1 MKRNEKVNLI
11 RTKLRDGK
19 VSIGSWM
26 QIPNP
31 SVAEIMG
38 DSGYDWIAID
48 MEHGAISISQLPD
61 MIRALDIGS
70 SLPIVRLAQGQTKD
84 CKQALDSGAGGVIVP
99 MIESKEQLVKVRN
112 MCCWPPMG
120 QRGVGFSRAN
130 LFGKYFEEY
139 KREAQA
145 PLIIAQIESVKGAR
159 NLEEIIGVDGL
170 DAILIGPYDLS
181 ASMGIPGQFDS
192 QEFKEMM
199 DEILRIFHANRFPAG
214 IHIVMPDIG
223 YLNEKISEGF
233 KFIAYS
239 IDAIFMHQ
247 AAPNPNCES

>member
-1 MKRNEKVNLI
+1 MKRIEKVNLV
-11 RTKLRDGK
+11 RTKLQDGK
-19 VSIGSWM
+19 VSMGSWM

-38 DSGYDWIAID
+38 DASYDWIAID

-70 SLPIVRLAQGQTKD
+70 SLPIVRLAQGEAKD

-99 MIESKEQLVKVRN
+99 MIESKEQLAKVRD

-120 QRGVGFSRAN
+120 RRGVGFSRAN

-145 PLIIAQIESVKGAR
+145 PLLVAQIESVKGAR

-181 ASMGIPGQFDS
+181 ASMGIPGQFGS
-192 QEFKEMM
+192 QEFKDMM
-199 DEILRIFHANRFPAG
+199 DEILRICHASRFPAG
-214 IHIVMPDIG
+214 MHIVMPDTE
-223 YLNEKISEGF
+223 YLNEKILEGF

-239 IDAIFMHQ
+239 IDAIFLYQ
-247 AAPNPNCES
+247 AAQNPNS